1 MKKIRIAVLGYHGCM
16 PTQLFGIAD
25 VLRIA
30 ADIAQTPDMQVRV
43 DAVALGDGEVDLAGG
58 IRIKLKRPRGR
69 YEVLVIP
76 GMETSR
82 AVHWSARLARSR
94 PEIAFIQQAFSRGTQ
109 IASICVGA
117 FLLGEAGLLDGR
129 TATTAWLFA
138 RDLAERYPHSRIN
151 ADAML
156 LEDGGVITTGA
167 VSSAFDLALHL
178 AQRYFG
184 AAVAAATGRAALL
197 QHQRSSQ
204 APFIDTSMYAPA
216 EPSFSLAVLRWLE
229 KRMSEPYDLTRLAQA
244 FHVSPRTMLRR
255 IKQETAETPLGLLQ
269 RARVEKA
276 KHLLLKTNLS
286 IGRITEAVGYQDQVS
301 FGKLFAQAIG
311 STPTAF
317 RRQFRTMQTGV
328 RSVIRT
334 VGTHH

>member
-1 MKKIRIAVLGYHGCM
+1 MTTIRIAVLGYHGCM
-16 PTQLFGIAD
+16 PTQLFCIAD

-30 ADIAQTPDMQVRV
+30 ADLAQQPETQVQV
-43 DAVALGDGEVDLAGG
+43 HAVALGDGDVDLAGG
-58 IRIKLKRPRGR
+58 IRIRLKRPRGR
-69 YEVLVIP
+69 FDVLVVP

-82 AVHWSARLARSR
+82 AGQWSKRLAGLA
-94 PEIAFIQQAFSRGTQ
+94 PEIAYIRKAASQGTQ
-109 IASICVGA
+109 VASICVGA
-117 FLLGEAGLLDGR
+117 FLLGEAGLLNGR

-178 AQRYFG
+178 AQRHFG

-197 QHQRSSQ
+197 QQQRTSQ
-204 APFIDTSMYAPA
+204 APYVDASMFTPA
-216 EPSFSLAVLRWLE
+216 EPSFARAVSDWLE
-229 KRMSEPYDLTRLAQA
+229 RRLAEPYDLALLAQA

-255 IKQETAETPLGLLQ
+255 VKLETAETPLGLLQ

-286 IGRITEAVGYQDQVS
+286 IARITEAVGYQDQVS
-301 FGKLFAQAIG
+301 FGRLFTQAIG
-311 STPTAF
+311 TTPTGF
-317 RRQFRTMQTGV
+317 RRQFRAMQAP
-328 RSVIRT
+328 RARRPR
-334 VGTHH
+334 

>member
-30 ADIAQTPDMQVRV
+30 ADIAQTPDIQVQV
-43 DAVALGDGEVDLAGG
+43 HTVALGGGEVNLAGG
-58 IRIKLKRPRGR
+58 IGIKLKRPRGQFD
-69 YEVLVIP
+69 VLVIP

-82 AVHWSARLARSR
+82 AARWPARLARLT
-94 PEIAFIQQAFSRGTQ
+94 PEISYIQQAFSRGTQ
-109 IASICVGA
+109 LASICVGA

-156 LEDGGVITTGA
+156 VEDSGVITTGA

-178 AQRYFG
+178 AQRYYG
-184 AAVAAATGRAALL
+184 AAVAATTARAALL
-197 QHQRSSQ
+197 QHQRASQ
-204 APFIDTSMYAPA
+204 APFIDVSMYAPA
-216 EPSFSLAVLRWLE
+216 EPTFTLSVLRWLE
-229 KRMSEPYDLTRLAQA
+229 KRIAEPYDLARLAQA

-255 IKQETAETPLGLLQ
+255 VKQETAETPLGLLQ

-276 KHLLLKTNLS
+276 KQLLLKTNLS
-286 IGRITEAVGYQDQVS
+286 VGRITEAVGYQDQVS
-301 FGKLFAQAIG
+301 FGRLFAQAIG

-317 RRQFRTMQTGV
+317 RRQFRTMQIPHA
-328 RSVIRT
+328 R
-334 VGTHH
+334 